1 MEGGTTTYDWG
12 MPISNLH
19 GLAAAGVSI
28 WSDQISKEML
38 DSGELAR
45 RVSQDAVTGVTS
57 NPTIFA
63 KAITESTDY
72 DAQVAELKS
81 GAVSNE
87 EIAKTLISQD
97 IKRACDV
104 LSTVHTAT
112 GGQDGFVSVEVTP
125 TLAGDTDASI
135 AEARDWVKQ
144 IDRDNLLVKV
154 PATKEGI
161 PAIRALI
168 GEGLSVNITL
178 IFSLDRYRE
187 VMDAYMSG
195 LEDYHKLGGDL
206 SSVFS
211 VASFFVSR
219 FDTEADRR
227 LEEVGSDQAL
237 ALRGKLAVANARAAY
252 GLFLETFSEGR
263 FENLSKQGAR
273 PQKPLWASTSTK
285 NPDYDDLLYVE
296 SLVATDTVNT
306 MPLDTIDGYQDHG
319 DPNPEP
325 FDAVD
330 IVRANDHLE
339 ELESVGISYDEIVD
353 TLEREGVEKFS
364 ASWLDLLEAIE
375 ND

>member
-1 MEGGTTTYDWG
+1 
-12 MPISNLH
+12 MPTSNLH
-19 GLAAAGVSI
+19 GLAAKGVSI

-45 RVSQDAVTGVTS
+45 RVEHDAVTGVTS

-63 KAITESTDY
+63 KAITESSDY

-81 GAVSNE
+81 GDLPTE
-87 EIAKTLISQD
+87 EIAKSLVAED
-97 IKRACDV
+97 IRRACDV
-104 LSTVHTAT
+104 LSPVHRAT
-112 GGQDGFVSVEVTP
+112 GGHDGFVSVEVTP
-125 TLAGDTDASI
+125 TLAGDTDSTI

-154 PATKEGI
+154 PATKAGI

-168 GEGLSVNITL
+168 GEGISVNITL

-187 VMDAYMSG
+187 VMDAYMFG
-195 LEDYHKLGGDL
+195 LEDYDKIGGDL

-219 FDTEADRR
+219 FDTEADKR
-227 LEEVGSDQAL
+227 LEEVGTEQAL

-252 GLFLETFSEGR
+252 GLFLETFSDGQ
-263 FENLSKQGAR
+263 FESLSRQGAR

-306 MPLDTIDGYQDHG
+306 MPLETIDAYQDHG
-319 DPNPEP
+319 DPDPEP

-330 IVRANDHLE
+330 IVRANDLLE
-339 ELESVGISYDEIVD
+339 EMEAVGVPYTDVVD
-353 TLEREGVEKFS
+353 TLETEGVEKFS
-364 ASWLDLLEAIE
+364 ASWLDLLSAIE